1 MEALRVSSVVPLGVP
16 HAPLMTCESDIP
28 FRGYIIPKVC
38 FFYENK
44 IKFINFV
51 CGRMLGY

>member
-28 FRGYIIPKVC
+28 FRGYIIPKVQ
-38 FFYENK
+38 
-44 IKFINFV
+44 INFF
-51 CGRMLGY
+51 MNTK